1 MTVLKALAAMV
12 ATVIIPPLGLWLAQR
27 RLILVLSS
35 FVLFVMSQVLF
46 WGFLAL
52 TGVLLWLVTIG
63 LSLLLVVLPVG
74 KRKSLP

>member
-12 ATVIIPPLGLWLAQR
+12 ATVIIPPLGLKLAQR

-52 TGVLLWLVTIG
+52 PGVLLWLVTIG